1 MNTAPRNEQEARA
14 LTTAHVAPLAV
25 FLGFMLL
32 LQVVGAA
39 ITWKHPD
46 APWWRRAPE
55 HWMYPLQTLV
65 VLGLLLRGWK
75 YYEFRWSAK
84 GVLAGIACGAI
95 GIGLWLLPTTLY
107 DRLGLDA
114 DPEGWRAWLGVA
126 ARKEG
131 FDPGVF
137 QSPAAWWTV
146 VVLRFFRAVV
156 VVALAEEIFWRGFM
170 MRFLLTMIPT
180 VSTSPSVWVRRL
192 MRLVPDWK
200 GEWWQ
205 QPFGKPSWVSYLVV
219 TGLFTGVHM
228 GPDRAMAFLYGS
240 ITYLLCIRSKSLG
253 ACVAMHA
260 TANLLM
266 CLYIVAYG
274 KYGLW

>member
-1 MNTAPRNEQEARA
+1 MDTAPRNDQEARA
-14 LTTAHVAPLAV
+14 LTSAHVLPLAV
-25 FLGFMLL
+25 FIGFLLL
-32 LQVVGAA
+32 LQVVGAE

-55 HWMYPLQTLV
+55 QWMYPLQSLV
-65 VLGLLLRGWK
+65 VAGLLLRGWK
-75 YYEFRWSAK
+75 YYDFRWSVK
-84 GVLAGIACGAI
+84 WTVVGILCGAA

-107 DRLGLDA
+107 DRLGLDT

-137 QSPAAWWTV
+137 QSPAAWWTA
-146 VVLRFFRAVV
+146 VVLRFFRAAV

-170 MRFLLTMIPT
+170 MRFLL
-180 VSTSPSVWVRRL
+180 
-192 MRLVPDWK
+192 DWE
-200 GEWWQ
+200 GDWTR
-205 QPFGKPSWVSYLVV
+205 QPFGKPSLLSFVVV
-219 TGLFTGVHM
+219 TGLFTAIHS

-240 ITYLLCIRSKSLG
+240 LTYLLCIRSKSLG